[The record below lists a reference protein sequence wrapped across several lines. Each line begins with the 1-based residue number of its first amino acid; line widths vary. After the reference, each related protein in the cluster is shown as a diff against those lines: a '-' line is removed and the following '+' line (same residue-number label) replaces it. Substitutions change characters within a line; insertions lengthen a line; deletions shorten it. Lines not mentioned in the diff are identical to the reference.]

1 MPIDFL
7 TLVNSFLEG
16 IDLSEKGFSKESLR
30 LAQAMMFN
38 FHFNRDGKIKLLN
51 KKRHDQS
58 KEIPFAIYVA
68 IKIYHHSCSKTMI
81 NWLYFCAGISISYNR
96 LLDITRDLANQIL
109 HQYERGGGF
118 IPCNMKKNIF
128 TIIAKDNIDQD
139 ARSTPATKHYHGT
152 SFCIFQFPSVASPG
166 DMISYPD
173 ELSTTTRSG
182 NSKNADSFTHH
193 TQKLEDSFYHLL
205 HVIF

>member
-38 FHFNRDGKIKLLN
+38 FHFNTDGKRKLLN

-68 IKIYHHSCSKTMI
+68 IEIYHHSCSKTMI
-81 NWLYFCAGISISYNR
+81 NWLYCCAGISISYSQ
-96 LLDITRDLANQIL
+96 LLDITRDLANRIL
-109 HQYERGGGF
+109 HQYERGRVF
-118 IPCNMKKNIF
+118 ILYSIKKNIF
-128 TIIAKDNIDQD
+128 TIIVKDNIDQD
-139 ARSTPATKHYHGT
+139 AKSTPATKDYLRL
-152 SFCIFQFPSVASPG
+152 SVS
-166 DMISYPD
+166 IC
-173 ELSTTTRSG
+173 
-182 NSKNADSFTHH
+182 SFTRWYDF
-193 TQKLEDSFYHLL
+193 LSWWAFYNH
-205 HVIF
+205 